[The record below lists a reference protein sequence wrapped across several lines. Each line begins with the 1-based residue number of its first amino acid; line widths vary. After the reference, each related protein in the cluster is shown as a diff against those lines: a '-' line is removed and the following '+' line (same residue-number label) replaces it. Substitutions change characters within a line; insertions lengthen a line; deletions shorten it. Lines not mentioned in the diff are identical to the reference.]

1 MKALFLFYFCF
12 LSQHDYPA
20 HCRPGGQEGNYIMF
34 ASATS
39 GDRFNNN
46 KFSNC
51 SKHNVSRVLDAIVD
65 NLKPNCFQENDG
77 AFCGNKIVEIGE
89 EVRNT
94 DLHLQTLSL
103 QTYFSSV

>member
-1 MKALFLFYFCF
+1 M
-12 LSQHDYPA
+12 QHDYPA

-89 EVRNT
+89 EV
-94 DLHLQTLSL
+94 
-103 QTYFSSV
+103 SSRAF